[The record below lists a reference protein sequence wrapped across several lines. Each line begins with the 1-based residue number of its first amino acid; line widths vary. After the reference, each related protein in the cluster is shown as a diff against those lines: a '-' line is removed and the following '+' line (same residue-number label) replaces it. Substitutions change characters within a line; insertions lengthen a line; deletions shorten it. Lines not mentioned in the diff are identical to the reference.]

1 MTRRDQRASRIRS
14 QQVQESVIGTHVA
27 ANSRGASR
35 TKVHFGSRRSAAKAN
50 RGEINQVIPPTSSR
64 ETASMYVQRSRRRGF
79 AVQDARLKRRKG
91 IIGICVLIAA
101 AVALAGGVAWFTYTS
116 SITGKMT
123 LNDSSLDSVLSAP
136 AGDSAPYYTL
146 VAGEYSD
153 SRQTYKGP
161 DLLMLVRIDP
171 SAKIVT
177 MLSIPADTEVQ
188 LSDGKYHA
196 LSEAQTLGGDAG
208 LVSQVESLTGVS
220 VSHYFKT
227 DAAGFQKAVDT
238 LGGITVDVPQEV
250 DDPNAGSTYIPAGTQ
265 TLDGE
270 AALTLCRADNYTDPR
285 ATRATAQ
292 TNVLA
297 ALSQKALGSLAS
309 GSAFELDS
317 LASDFKTDMTFDS
330 LSSLLKSFGSFDG
343 ATVYATRVPGSSSV
357 ESDGTYFSVSK
368 SSFVNLMAAID
379 QGRDPNEK
387 SVRTAVSPSQIT
399 VTVKNGAG
407 VAGGAAAVS
416 SALTSYGFQVPATG
430 NTESYVY
437 DETLVVYKDDSKE
450 AAAETIVDLLGS
462 GRTVQS
468 SIYYSFDTD
477 LMVIIGK
484 DWKPVT

>member
-35 TKVHFGSRRSAAKAN
+35 TKVHFGSKRSAAKAN
-50 RGEINQVIPPTSSR
+50 RGEINQVIPPTSTR
-64 ETASMYVQRSRRRGF
+64 ETPSMYVQRSRHRGF
-79 AVQDARLKRRKG
+79 AVQDARKKRRRG
-91 IIGICVLIAA
+91 IIAVCVLIVG
-101 AVALAGGVAWFTYTS
+101 AVALAGGVAWFTFTS

-123 LNDSSLDSVLSAP
+123 LNDASLNSVLSAP
-136 AGDSAPYYTL
+136 SGQSTPYYVL

-153 SRQTYKGP
+153 SLQPYKGP

-171 SAKIVT
+171 AAKVVT
-177 MLSIPADTEVQ
+177 LLSVPPDIEVQ
-188 LSDGKYHA
+188 LSDGTYGD
-196 LSEAQTLGGDAG
+196 LSESQTHGGDAA
-208 LVSQVESLTGVS
+208 LVSQVENLTGTS
-220 VSHYFKT
+220 ISHYVKT
-227 DAAGFQKAVDT
+227 DATGFEKAVDA
-238 LGGITVDVPQEV
+238 LGGISVDVPQEV

-270 AALTLCRADNYTDPR
+270 AALTLCRADNYADPR
-285 ATRATAQ
+285 ATRAAAQ
-292 TNVLA
+292 ANVLA
-297 ALSQKALGSLAS
+297 ALMQKASGSLAS
-309 GSAFELDS
+309 GSTFGLDS
-317 LASDFKTDMTFDS
+317 LASDFKTDLTFDGFS
-330 LSSLLKSFGSFDG
+330 TLLKSFGSLDG
-343 ATVYATRVPGSSSV
+343 ATVYETRVPGSNSV

-368 SSFVNLMAAID
+368 SSFTNLMAAVD

-387 SVRTAVSPSQIT
+387 SVRTAVSPGQIT

-407 VAGGAAAVS
+407 VTGGAAAVS
-416 SALTSYGFQVPATG
+416 GVLTSYGFQVPTTG

-462 GRTVQS
+462 GRTVQAG
-468 SIYYSFDTD
+468 IYYSFDTD